1 MLQGAVSIT
10 LVETQDHL
18 LSAYDRQI
26 AEYASTLFKREGIN
40 LKLNT
45 K

>member
-1 MLQGAVSIT
+1 MSIT

-26 AEYASTLFKREGIN
+26 AEYAGRLFKREGIQ